1 MRTRL
6 PVAAIVT
13 AIAVVATA
21 PSYAQ
26 DFPSRPITIVVP
38 YAPGG
43 SADQNARMLGA
54 TMSKTLG
61 QPVIVQNKVG
71 ASGNVGNAFVANAA
85 PDGYTV
91 LLGNTTIVMNPF
103 LYDTLSYDPSALVP
117 VAMVNQFPLVMVTS
131 NTVPANTVSEFVEY
145 ARPQP
150 GKLNFASAALGSSTH
165 LAGELFNTKTGVQ
178 LLHVPYGGSMPALT
192 ALTALASGDVHVFF
206 DTALT
211 ALPLIQGGKV
221 KALAVASDKRLASLP
236 EVPTVIES
244 GYPEFGTVTAWQGV
258 FAPPGTPA
266 DFVQK
271 LREAVNTAMLDPE
284 NQKTLEAKGGIFLPP
299 DPTGELSA
307 RFLADERQKWGP
319 LIKSLNI
326 KLDK

>member
-1 MRTRL
+1 MRTRP

-13 AIAVVATA
+13 AIAAVATA

-26 DFPSRPITIVVP
+26 GFPSRPITIIVP

-71 ASGNVGNAFVANAA
+71 ASGNVGNAFVANAT

-103 LYDTLSYDPSALVP
+103 LYDTLSYDPSSLVP

-192 ALTALASGDVHVFF
+192 ALASGDVHVFF

-221 KALAVASDKRLASLP
+221 KALAVASDKRLATLP

-266 DFVQK
+266 AIVQK
-271 LREAVNTAMLDPE
+271 LREAVNTAMVDPE
-284 NQKTLEAKGGIFLPP
+284 NRKTLEAKGGIFLEP
-299 DPTGELSA
+299 DATGEASA
-307 RFLADERQKWGP
+307 KFLADERQKWGP

>member
-1 MRTRL
+1 MKTRL
-6 PVAAIVT
+6 PLAAIVT
-13 AIAVVATA
+13 AIAAVVTA

-71 ASGNVGNAFVANAA
+71 ASGNVGNAFVANAT

-117 VAMVNQFPLVMVTS
+117 VVMVNQFPLVMVT
-131 NTVPANTVSEFVEY
+131 NNAVPASTVSDFVEY

-192 ALTALASGDVHVFF
+192 ALASGDVHVFF

-211 ALPLIQGGKV
+211 ALPLIQAGKV
-221 KALAVASDKRLASLP
+221 KALAVASDKRLATLP

-266 DFVQK
+266 DIVQK
-271 LREAVNTAMLDPE
+271 LREAVNAAMVDPE
-284 NQKTLEAKGGIFLPP
+284 NQKTLEAKGGIFLKP
-299 DPTGELSA
+299 DATGEASA

-319 LIKSLNI
+319 LIKSLDI

>member
-1 MRTRL
+1 MKTRQRL
-6 PVAAIVT
+6 AAITT
-13 AIAVVATA
+13 AIAAVLTA
-21 PSYAQ
+21 PSYAES
-26 DFPSRPITIVVP
+26 FPNRPITIIVP

-54 TMSKTLG
+54 SMSKELG

-71 ASGNVGNAFVANAA
+71 ASGNVGNAFVANAPA
-85 PDGYTV
+85 DGYTV

-103 LYDTLSYDPSALVP
+103 LYDTLSYDPAKLVP
-117 VAMVNQFPLVMVTS
+117 VVIVNQFPLVMVAS
-131 NTVPANTVSEFVEY
+131 NAVPANTVAEFVAY
-145 ARPQP
+145 AKPQP

-165 LAGELFNTKTGVQ
+165 LAGELFNTITGVN

-192 ALTALASGDVHVFF
+192 AVASGDVHVFF

-221 KALAVASDKRLASLP
+221 KALAVAGNERLASLP
-236 EVPTVIES
+236 DVPTVIES
-244 GYPEFGTVTAWQGV
+244 GYPEFGTVTAWQGI

-266 DFVQK
+266 QVVQR
-271 LREAVNTAMLDPE
+271 LREAVNSAMVDPE
-284 NQKTLEAKGGIFLPP
+284 NRKTLDGKGGIFLPP
-299 DPTGELSA
+299 DATGEASA
-307 RFLADERQKWGP
+307 KFLADERAKWGP
-319 LIKSLNI
+319 LIRRLNI